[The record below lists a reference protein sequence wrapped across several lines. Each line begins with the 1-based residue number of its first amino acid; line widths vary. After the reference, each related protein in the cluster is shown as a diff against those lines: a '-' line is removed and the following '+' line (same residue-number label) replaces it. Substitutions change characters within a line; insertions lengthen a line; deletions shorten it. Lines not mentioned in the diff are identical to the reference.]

1 MSTVKTKQSQ
11 KCLVNITV
19 AASAKILSASTD
31 YSAIITVDD
40 LK

>member
-1 MSTVKTKQSQ
+1 MKTKQSQ

-19 AASAKILSASTD
+19 VASAKILPASTD

-40 LK
+40 IK